1 MQIEYKC
8 GRCDADVM
16 ADVVKSGPN
25 NKLVCSKCKQYIK
38 FISNDELE
46 SCVSMEDYKSDPN
59 LIKEIVFKL
68 DLILD
73 HLRYIVQ
80 FGIGNK
86 F

>member
-1 MQIEYKC
+1 MQIQYKC
-8 GRCDADVM
+8 GRCDEETTAN
-16 ADVVKSGPN
+16 VVKSGPH

-73 HLRYIVQ
+73 HL
-80 FGIGNK
+80 GIKN
-86 F
+86 